1 MHCKPQTNRYVMKKL
16 FLLCIMLLVAVVC
29 DAQTKVAPKLQKG
42 DRRVYVT
49 ESILNMPGRKELSI
63 KSEASL
69 NVVDK
74 NANGFVLDSE
84 ILTVESDAAPT
95 DLVNQL
101 MVASQQAL
109 KNVHCRVQ
117 TDSDGKALS
126 IINYD
131 ELKGKMQEA
140 IVMFVDA
147 LVDQNPQITDIMSK
161 EAIVAQVMGNISEKS
176 VLSSMNNATSPL
188 ALCGKTITTGDEDK
202 YVNEMGLEMKRIYTV
217 GADGSITTTSN
228 MSMDKDDIKK
238 YVLDQVVKIPPQQ
251 ADIIKNNIDMVI
263 QSGLLKMES
272 TEKAVYTL
280 LPDGWIKSIKIEA
293 FRNFMQQKITQTT
306 TVTLKQ

>member
-1 MHCKPQTNRYVMKKL
+1 MKKL

-161 EAIVAQVMGNISEKS
+161 EAIVDQVMGNISEKS

-238 YVLDQVVKIPPQQ
+238 YVLDQVVKILPQQ

>member
-161 EAIVAQVMGNISEKS
+161 EAIVDQVMGNISEKS

-238 YVLDQVVKIPPQQ
+238 YVLDQVVKILPQQ

>member
-1 MHCKPQTNRYVMKKL
+1 
-16 FLLCIMLLVAVVC
+16 
-29 DAQTKVAPKLQKG
+29 
-42 DRRVYVT
+42 
-49 ESILNMPGRKELSI
+49 
-63 KSEASL
+63 
-69 NVVDK
+69 
-74 NANGFVLDSE
+74 
-84 ILTVESDAAPT
+84 
-95 DLVNQL
+95 
-101 MVASQQAL
+101 
-109 KNVHCRVQ
+109 
-117 TDSDGKALS
+117 
-126 IINYD
+126 
-131 ELKGKMQEA
+131 
-140 IVMFVDA
+140 
-147 LVDQNPQITDIMSK
+147 
-161 EAIVAQVMGNISEKS
+161 
-176 VLSSMNNATSPL
+176 MNNATSPL

-238 YVLDQVVKIPPQQ
+238 YVLDQVVKILPQQ

-293 FRNFMQQKITQTT
+293 FRDFMQQKITQTT